1 MTCSS
6 CRKPNQELIEC
17 SNCGRTSCD
26 SCWGGGTSLLS
37 SLIGLIFSPS
47 KGSTWKCP
55 YCGSLKGD
63 RVRGGNYSNSEKTFS
78 NY

>member
-26 SCWGGGTSLLS
+26 ACWGGGVSILS
-37 SLIGLIFSPS
+37 IIGSIFSPF
-47 KGSTWKCP
+47 KGFVRKCP
-55 YCGSLKGD
+55 YCGSLKGYK
-63 RVRGGNYSNSEKTFS
+63 VRGGSYSNSEKTLS

>member
-6 CRKPNQELIEC
+6 CRKPHQELIEC

-26 SCWGGGTSLLS
+26 SCWRGRTSLIS
-37 SLIGLIFSPS
+37 SLIGAIFSPS
-47 KGSTWKCP
+47 KGFVWKCP

-63 RVRGGNYSNSEKTFS
+63 RVIGGSYTSSKKTLS
-78 NY
+78 DY